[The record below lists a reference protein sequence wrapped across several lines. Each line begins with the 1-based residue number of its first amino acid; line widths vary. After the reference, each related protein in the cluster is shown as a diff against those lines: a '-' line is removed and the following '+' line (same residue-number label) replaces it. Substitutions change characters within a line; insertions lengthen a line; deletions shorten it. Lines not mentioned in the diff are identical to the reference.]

1 MCDDILTDGKS
12 QSCARDEAIEFDKT
26 FKDIFLHFRLYPG
39 SCVFYIKF
47 HFFFPYFISDGDIS
61 LKSEFYGISYE
72 IYQYLVQS
80 VSITDE
86 EIIVKVL
93 ESIDEYYNEGKTQGI
108 CVFGSGYYKK
118 ADTLILSARIGDEII
133 ETVEVDLRTL
143 EVVQCHG
150 KHNQDTEYHERIIDL
165 VNKNANLI
173 RERMKAA

>member
-1 MCDDILTDGKS
+1 MWRMFSAYISTATAGPT
-12 QSCARDEAIEFDKT
+12 AISSNIPK
-26 FKDIFLHFRLYPG
+26 G
-39 SCVFYIKF
+39 
-47 HFFFPYFISDGDIS
+47 
-61 LKSEFYGISYE
+61 
-72 IYQYLVQS
+72 LV
-80 VSITDE
+80 ITDE

-173 RERMKAA
+173 RWKSRSCLPPEGKVLLTPCNHLSLPPLKS

>member
-1 MCDDILTDGKS
+1 M
-12 QSCARDEAIEFDKT
+12 
-26 FKDIFLHFRLYPG
+26 
-39 SCVFYIKF
+39 V
-47 HFFFPYFISDGDIS
+47 
-61 LKSEFYGISYE
+61 
-72 IYQYLVQS
+72 
-80 VSITDE
+80 ITDE

-150 KHNQDTEYHERIIDL
+150 KYNQDTEYHERIIDL

>member
-1 MCDDILTDGKS
+1 MLFSFILLS
-12 QSCARDEAIEFDKT
+12 ILLFR
-26 FKDIFLHFRLYPG
+26 FLTIQNYRL
-39 SCVFYIKF
+39 
-47 HFFFPYFISDGDIS
+47 H
-61 LKSEFYGISYE
+61 
-72 IYQYLVQS
+72 
-80 VSITDE
+80 
-86 EIIVKVL
+86 
-93 ESIDEYYNEGKTQGI
+93 EYYNEGKTQGI